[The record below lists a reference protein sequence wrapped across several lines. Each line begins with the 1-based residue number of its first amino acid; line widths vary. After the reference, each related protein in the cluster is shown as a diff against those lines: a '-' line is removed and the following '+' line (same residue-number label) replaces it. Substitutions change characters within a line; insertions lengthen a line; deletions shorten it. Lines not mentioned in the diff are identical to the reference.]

1 MRCASRIQRPKSATP
16 ATASVVVNALNFRY
30 RVERDTPPW
39 RPRFDDGHNVC
50 IEFPNGIDQG
60 EIPLVREIGPEGR
73 AASSPTGSRGTT

>member
-1 MRCASRIQRPKSATP
+1 LREQNTASESATP

-60 EIPLVREIGPEGR
+60 EMPLVREIGPEGR